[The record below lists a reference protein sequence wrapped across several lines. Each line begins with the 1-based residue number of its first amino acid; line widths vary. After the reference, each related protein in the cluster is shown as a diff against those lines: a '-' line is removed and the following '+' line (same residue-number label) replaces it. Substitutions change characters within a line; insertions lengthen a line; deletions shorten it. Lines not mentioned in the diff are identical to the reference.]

1 MITTLTGTNHFLVT
15 KKLSDIVG
23 KFTQQ
28 YGDLG
33 IEKIDGEEVEMERI
47 AESLQNL
54 PFLIPKKLIVLRD
67 PSKNKKFSE
76 NIEQIISTI
85 PVTTDAVIVE
95 SKIDK
100 RHSYYKILRSKTDFE
115 ELNEL
120 ALSDLTNWLV
130 KVARDEDGHITHSDA
145 HYLVDRIGNVQELL
159 FNELKKLLS
168 YQSEVTKETIDLLT
182 EPTPQST
189 VFDLLDVAF
198 SGQIARTLYLYEEQ
212 RRQKVEPLAIMA
224 MISWQLHIFALI
236 KTAGTQERTE
246 TAKKAGIS
254 PFVVNKSYALAHKL
268 SLDELKKLINQALK
282 LDISLKSQS
291 IDADEALKFFLLSLA
306 S

>member
-85 PVTTDAVIVE
+85 PETTDAVIVE

-100 RHSYYKILRSKTDFE
+100 RHSYYKTLRAKTDFE

-120 ALSDLTNWLV
+120 SLSDLTNWLV